1 MIHLDTNLL
10 VALPVLARE
19 KHPLTQ
25 RISKGEPAAVS
36 SLVWFEYMC
45 GPLTEAEQPLVRA
58 VIGGRIVALDDMI
71 AERAAVLFNAAG
83 RKRSLRTDS
92 LIAATAILEGAELA
106 TFNADDFTPFVAHG
120 LGLIPM

>member
-58 VIGGRIVALDDMI
+58 VIGGRIVELDDMI
-71 AERAAVLFNAAG
+71 AERAAVLFNAVG

-92 LIAATAILEGAELA
+92 LIAATAILEGAQLA
-106 TFNADDFTPFVAHG
+106 TFNADDFTLFVAHG

>member
-58 VIGGRIVALDDMI
+58 VIGGRIVGLDDMI
-71 AERAAVLFNAAG
+71 AERAAVLFNAVG